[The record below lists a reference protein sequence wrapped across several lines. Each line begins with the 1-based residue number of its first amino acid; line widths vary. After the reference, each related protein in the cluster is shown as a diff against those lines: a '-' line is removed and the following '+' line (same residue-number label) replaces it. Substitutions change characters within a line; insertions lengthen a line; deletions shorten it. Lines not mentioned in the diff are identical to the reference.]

1 MGEQV
6 ERRGEPSLDPP
17 AKKWLA
23 PASRIWSDFR
33 STYVTPDCHRPSIDL
48 IGKHKPKQRRKNMN
62 AKSIVRKGNKRFA
75 VGLFATGLALC
86 ACSGASAQNVVP
98 PPKPLLLPD
107 LVVSSLSAKFIAPN
121 RIQYSWTIT
130 NVGTGPAN
138 LEGPNPASSDNIKVQ
153 AFVSKDT
160 VFGNAGDVPAG
171 GTIIGTS
178 PLPKLDPQTSRSG
191 TFTATVQ
198 ANLTQLPHLV
208 LKVDPGN
215 AMAELN
221 DNNNTAAVG
230 IGR

>member
-1 MGEQV
+1 
-6 ERRGEPSLDPP
+6 
-17 AKKWLA
+17 
-23 PASRIWSDFR
+23 
-33 STYVTPDCHRPSIDL
+33 
-48 IGKHKPKQRRKNMN
+48 MN
-62 AKSIVRKGNKRFA
+62 GKSIVREGNKRFA
-75 VGLFATGLALC
+75 FGLLAMGLALC
-86 ACSGASAQNVVP
+86 VCSGVNAQVKLPP

-138 LEGPNPASSDNIKVQ
+138 LEGPNPASSDNLKVQ

-160 VFGNAGDVPAG
+160 VYGNAGDVPAG
-171 GTIIGTS
+171 GTIVGTS
-178 PLPKLDPQTSRSG
+178 PLPKLDPQQSRSG

-198 ANLTQLPHLV
+198 VNLTQLPHLV

-215 AMAELN
+215 EMAELN
-221 DNNNTAAVG
+221 ENNNIAAVG